1 MRRHSFAIFFSLSHL
16 SLLVLVPALAQ
27 LQPVVPLDQRG
38 RVDAERSGIHDAN
51 SIRSV
56 FYNYGMVGDFPPDPG
71 NVDLSV
77 FHSVEVPKGSGINY
91 SDGITPFVL
100 ARIRQRNGV
109 EAYIMETGYRENQG
123 FSPNRNRVMRFEPR
137 PGFFQA
143 DPAINR
149 GRSVALSNDPRTWP
163 DAWIDKTN
171 DPDDPGWS
179 GSWNGYF
186 GKRPAADLESF
197 SLMDDDFYDAWDYYP
212 DSRDTTRRGLG
223 LRIVVRGF
231 QWANPQAANVVFWHY
246 DITNEST
253 TDYDDNII
261 FGLYMDSGVGG
272 SAMSCDGVFE
282 SDDDNAFFDKS
293 FGLNLVYTWDKQ
305 GHGVGLRTNC
315 ATTGYLGYAYLETPG
330 NGTDG
335 IDNDVD
341 GITEEGR
348 DSGPGQLIVGTATIL
363 AYVQTQ
369 YNLVNFEQAY
379 GPIDQL
385 PAVKAGRWWT
395 GDEDMDW
402 VADLHDTG
410 VDGIWGT
417 NDTGEGDGI
426 PTDGETNFDRTDLHE
441 SDQIGLTGFKM
452 NRIRPGQGNPS
463 TEQDYIVFFDDGR
476 AWPRRLWEHF
486 TNVDPGARFD
496 SALVANYNLG
506 FLFASGP
513 FKLAAGK
520 TERFSLALGYGGD
533 LDELRRSVRTVQQI
547 YNANYQFA
555 VPPPMPTVHAEAGDG
570 YVRLSWDDVAERG
583 VDPVTLKNDFE
594 GYRIYRSTEP
604 FFLDPKVV
612 SNARGTGPIGHGRP
626 IAQFDLKNGIKEFSQ
641 QMVEGV
647 GYYLGDD
654 VGITH
659 TWVDSNV
666 TNGQLYNYAITSYD
680 HGSDS
685 LEFYPSENA
694 ITISRTARGG
704 VILPQNAV
712 EVRPNPKV
720 LGYAGAT
727 TSSLFHLSGIGT
739 GTIETKVVNS
749 DLVPDNHTFNLVFK
763 TDASVNIRADFYELI
778 DSTTGKILISKGTIL
793 DGKETGQVGGGILP
807 VINTPQTV
815 LFNNALSGFSP
826 QSQSNTRLKLTYQEV
841 LPINQFRP
849 GFPDNLTIT
858 FSSVPL
864 DTSLPAVGRPA
875 KPVRFR
881 VVANTD
887 SGAYRLKTQF
897 RDLDND
903 STLSRP
909 DEFFDIVTYLPS
921 APSTPRATW
930 RVELDT
936 TDQYVRGAIV
946 PPTQG
951 DVFEAII
958 DKPFGAGDNFTF
970 ITTGYSVNV
979 EKAKQEFTFRPY
991 VVPNPYVGS
1000 ASFEPERF
1008 AVAGRGER
1016 RIEFRGLPANAI
1028 IRIYTVRG
1036 ELVQTLHH
1044 DGSIDGFVA
1053 WNLRTKDN
1061 LEIAP
1066 GLYIYH
1072 VDSNEFGSSIGKFA
1086 VIK

>member
-1 MRRHSFAIFFSLSHL
+1 MRRYFFRFLSSL
-16 SLLVLVPALAQ
+16 SLLSCLVFLPSLAQ
-27 LQPVVPLDQRG
+27 LQPVVPQEQRG
-38 RVDAERSGIHDAN
+38 RVDAERAGIHDAN
-51 SIRSV
+51 NIRSL
-56 FYNYGMVGDFPPDPG
+56 FYNFGMVGDFPPDPG

-77 FHSVEVPKGSGINY
+77 FHSVEVPKGSGVNY

-123 FSPNRNRVMRFEPR
+123 YSPHRNRVMRFEPR
-137 PGFFQA
+137 PGYSQP
-143 DPAINR
+143 DPTINR

-163 DAWIDKTN
+163 DEWIDKTN

-179 GSWNGYF
+179 GAWNGYF

-197 SLMDDDFYDAWDYYP
+197 SVMDDDFYDAWDYYP

-223 LRIVVRGF
+223 LRITVRGF

-272 SAMSCDGVFE
+272 SALSCDGIFE

-293 FGLNLVYTWDKQ
+293 LGLNLVYTWDKH

-315 ATTGYLGYAYLETPG
+315 APTGYLGYAYLETPG

-335 IDNDVD
+335 IDNDDD
-341 GITEEGR
+341 GIIDERR
-348 DSGPGQLIVGTATIL
+348 DSGPGQLIVGQETIL
-363 AYVQTQ
+363 DYVRTH
-369 YNLVNFEQAY
+369 YDIGKFEQAS
-379 GPIDQL
+379 GLVEQR
-385 PAVKAGRWWT
+385 PALKAGRWWT

-410 VDGIWGT
+410 ADGIWGT

-426 PTDGETNFDRTDLHE
+426 PTDGEPNFDRTDLHE

-476 AWPRRLWEHF
+476 SWPRRLWEHF
-486 TNVDPGARFD
+486 SNVDPGTRFD

-533 LDELRRSVRTVQQI
+533 LDELRRTVRTVQQI

-555 VPPPMPTVHAEAGDG
+555 VPPPMPTLHAESGDG
-570 YVRLSWDDVAERG
+570 FVRLSWNDVAERG

-604 FFLDPKVV
+604 FFLDPQVV

-626 IAQFDLKNGIKEFSQ
+626 IAQFDLKNEIKGFSQ
-641 QMVEGV
+641 QAVEGV
-647 GYYLGDD
+647 AYYLGDD
-654 VGITH
+654 SGITH
-659 TWVDSNV
+659 MWVDSSV
-666 TNGQLYNYAITSYD
+666 TNGQLYYYAITSYD

-704 VILPQNAV
+704 IILPQNGA
-712 EVRPNPKV
+712 EVRPNLKV
-720 LGYAGAT
+720 LGYTPAT
-727 TSSLFHLSGIGT
+727 TSSLVRRSGIGT

-749 DLVPDNHTFNLVFK
+749 DLVPDNHTFNLVFR
-763 TDASVNIRADFYELI
+763 TDASEHIRADFYELI
-778 DSTTGKILISKGTIL
+778 DSTTGKTLISKGTIL
-793 DGKETGQVGGGILP
+793 DGEESGQVGGGILP
-807 VINTPQTV
+807 VINTPQSV
-815 LFNNALSGFSP
+815 RFNNTLSGFGP
-826 QSQSNTRLKLTYQEV
+826 QSQTNTRLKLTYQAV
-841 LPINQFRP
+841 LPINQFRL

-858 FSSVPL
+858 FSGVPL

-897 RDLDND
+897 RDVDND
-903 STLSRP
+903 NTLSRP

-921 APSTPRATW
+921 APTTPRATW

-936 TDQYVRGAIV
+936 TGQSLRGSIV
-946 PPTQG
+946 PPTLG
-951 DVFEAII
+951 DVYEAVL
-958 DKPFGAGDNFTF
+958 DKPFGQGDIFAFT
-970 ITTGYSVNV
+970 TKGHSVSV
-979 EKAKQEFTFRPY
+979 ERAKQEYTFEPY
-991 VVPNPYVGS
+991 VVPNPYVAS

-1016 RIEFRGLPANAI
+1016 RIEFRGLPAHGI
-1028 IRIYTVRG
+1028 VRIFTVRG

-1044 DGSIDGFVA
+1044 DGSIDGYVA

-1072 VDSNEFGSSIGKFA
+1072 VESNELGSYIGKFA